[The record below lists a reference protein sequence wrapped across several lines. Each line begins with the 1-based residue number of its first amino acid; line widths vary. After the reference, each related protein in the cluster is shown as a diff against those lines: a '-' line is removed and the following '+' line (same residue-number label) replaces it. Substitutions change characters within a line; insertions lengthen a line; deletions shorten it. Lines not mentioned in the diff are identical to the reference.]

1 MSWRTRTVLAA
12 TTGVALVG
20 AGALTVAYAAD
31 SVPSPTPSSLVSSP
45 TADPQLDALTKEAH
59 DLQAQVATLEQAVAD
74 EPAPAPGPDATPGSQ
89 PSPASPEPVQQSSQ
103 PERATAPTVPSD
115 GQHERDSGDH
125 EAVGSDD

>member
-45 TADPQLDALTKEAH
+45 TRDPQLDALTKEAH
-59 DLQAQVATLEQAVAD
+59 DLQAQVATLEQAVA
-74 EPAPAPGPDATPGSQ
+74 EEPVPAPAPSSTAGSQ
-89 PSPASPEPVQQSSQ
+89 PVPVSPAPVEAEPAHV
-103 PERATAPTVPSD
+103 AAPTTEPSE
-115 GQHERDSGDH
+115 GEHEHESGDH
-125 EAVGSDD
+125 EHVGSDD

>member
-45 TADPQLDALTKEAH
+45 TRDAQLDALTKEAH

-74 EPAPAPGPDATPGSQ
+74 EPTPAPAPSSTPGSQ
-89 PSPASPEPVQQSSQ
+89 SAPTSPAPVEAAPEHV
-103 PERATAPTVPSD
+103 AAPTTEPSD
-115 GQHERDSGDH
+115 GEHEHESGDH
-125 EAVGSDD
+125 EHVGSDD